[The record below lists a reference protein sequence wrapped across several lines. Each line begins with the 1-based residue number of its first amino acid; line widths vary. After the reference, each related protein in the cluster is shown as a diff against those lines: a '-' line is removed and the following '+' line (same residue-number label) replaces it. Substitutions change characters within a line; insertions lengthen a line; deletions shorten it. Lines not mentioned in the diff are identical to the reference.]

1 MKTLI
6 IDDEPAAVKRLTT
19 LIKEIDENIEVVN
32 GVQSVAAAVEWLGN
46 NPPPDVIF
54 QDIYLADGVSFEI
67 FKQVDVTSHVIFVS
81 EFCEHALEAFKVNAI
96 DYLLKPLKKNELER
110 AIGKAKTNGRTRHH
124 RAQKHCQP
132 SKFSFGNQAD
142 DLDFR
147 DVAYFFTESKVT
159 FLVTHQGKKY
169 PIDHSLS
176 QLECHADPRQFFRI
190 NRQFILNSRAIKE
203 MRRCSKGRINI
214 ILSPAINLDVIVS
227 TDRSPLFKKWL
238 VGESING

>member
-6 IDDEPAAVKRLTT
+6 IDDEPTAVKRLTA

-32 GVQSVAAAVEWLGN
+32 GVQSVAAAVDWLGN
-46 NPPPDVIF
+46 NPPPDLIF

-96 DYLLKPLKKNELER
+96 DYLLKPLKKKELER
-110 AIGKAKTNGRTRHH
+110 AIGKAKTNGWTKQYKVSKNCH
-124 RAQKHCQP
+124 
-132 SKFSFGNQAD
+132 SFKFSLGSPAENI
-142 DLDFR
+142 DFR
-147 DVAYFFTESKVT
+147 DIAYFFTESKVT

-203 MRRCSKGRINI
+203 MRRYSKGRISIN
-214 ILSPAINLDVIVS
+214 LSPAINMEVVVS

-238 VGESING
+238 VGEPINS